1 LLENNGARHF
11 EAVIDRLGG
20 ELGLGLWMTAL
31 ALHFT
36 SRSGSE
42 DCVYR
47 TVGNSSIQ
55 EPAVGPCGLL
65 KPKPAR
71 FRSKTVN
78 TIKIHADVP
87 MFK

>member
-47 TVGNSSIQ
+47 TGGNSSIQ
-55 EPAVGPCGLL
+55 EPAVPLW
-65 KPKPAR
+65 PVEPNPAR
-71 FRSKTVN
+71 FRSKAVN